1 MYFMISLWNWVLW
14 NRNSTQTPKLK
25 MAQMWQ
31 IRWSDVFFCFT
42 QDQWRIIKR
51 SALIEMKSKPSISI
65 NDGKL
70 IVHMTGRNIS
80 FWELTAEEQIILPE
94 HIAKINSFLS
104 PWNGVL
110 ELLDE
115 VPERI
120 NHILI
125 HEGKLYESFWYA
137 AQ

>member
-1 MYFMISLWNWVLW
+1 
-14 NRNSTQTPKLK
+14 
-25 MAQMWQ
+25 
-31 IRWSDVFFCFT
+31 
-42 QDQWRIIKR
+42 
-51 SALIEMKSKPSISI
+51 MKSKPSISI